1 MHDVFRCVMFRTSR
15 FKVVGAHSIH
25 EQGVESEMSITLEQ
39 DPTRYF
45 SVVGAAYVPERHA
58 GSHNPFE
65 AAPAVRPSQI
75 DLRVS
80 YLVLLALLAG
90 ISVFAGEISLLPSFG
105 LTTDVLAAVIE

>member
-1 MHDVFRCVMFRTSR
+1 M
-15 FKVVGAHSIH
+15 A
-25 EQGVESEMSITLEQ
+25 ITLEK

-58 GSHNPFE
+58 GSHDPFD
-65 AAPAVRPSQI
+65 ATPARRVSEI

-80 YLVLLALLAG
+80 AIVLLAMVAG
-90 ISVFAGEISLLPSFG
+90 IAVFAGEVSLLPSFG

>member
-1 MHDVFRCVMFRTSR
+1 
-15 FKVVGAHSIH
+15 
-25 EQGVESEMSITLEQ
+25 MSITLEK

-58 GSHNPFE
+58 GSHNSFE
-65 AAPAVRPSQI
+65 AAPAVRLSDS

-80 YLVLLALLAG
+80 YLVLLALVAG
-90 ISVFAGEISLLPSFG
+90 ISVFAGEISLLPSFS